1 MSLGVTAG
9 RRIRL
14 SDDIQDGVG
23 FWSATT
29 GAGFSVTLIFS
40 AGSFTNTE
48 QHEQSATR
56 SLDWGL
62 ALTEPPLKGL
72 NRIQNLESGANGMQ
86 LTTNSLGIGQ
96 HTLELNH

>member
-1 MSLGVTAG
+1 VTAG
-9 RRIRL
+9 RPIRFP
-14 SDDIQDGVG
+14 DEIQDGVG

-29 GAGFSVTLIFS
+29 GTGFSVSPIFS
-40 AGSFTNTE
+40 AGSFTDTE

-72 NRIQNLESGANGMQ
+72 NRNQNLESGANGMQ